1 MDDWFWFLLKP
12 PTEENKVR
20 TVRRRSGVTT
30 TQIRINTYNQG
41 GVKFAVNRGKQGETT
56 HWPRVLY
63 SKETTMRLEMINN
76 TGNQQTQPGVVNAP
90 GAITLSTIA
99 GVPTL
104 QLPLRRVYV

>member
-41 GVKFAVNRGKQGETT
+41 GVNRGKQGETT
-56 HWPRVLY
+56 H
-63 SKETTMRLEMINN
+63 SS
-76 TGNQQTQPGVVNAP
+76 GVVYYR
-90 GAITLSTIA
+90 
-99 GVPTL
+99 
-104 QLPLRRVYV
+104 QQ